1 MLYFAGDK
9 NVFLLFYKFKLES
22 KNAVHYLY
30 RINTG
35 WTPFRC
41 LKLCGYNLNR
51 KNNPYPQG
59 VKMPQCNAE
68 GYLETLQKTA
78 HALSGVLQETE
89 IVQLLLEQVV
99 SALSMHKAL
108 VLLLGREGD
117 RLVLSGATGL
127 SEDYLKAIPLGLD
140 ESRINRRV
148 LDGELVVVDD
158 SAHEPEFCG
167 AIAAAESL
175 GGMVAVPM
183 SVRDRV
189 IGVLH
194 VYMEKTSA
202 FKPEEF
208 VLLRAMTDL
217 GALALEKVRLG
228 QSLFRIAEAIS
239 SSLELEPMLQ
249 RVLNATVE
257 DMWLKAASIRLL
269 KPKENVLRL
278 VASYG
283 LSEAYLA
290 KGEVHLDKSEIDRR
304 VLQGEVVVLQDVQLE
319 RGFEYVKEAAR
330 EGIQSIL
337 AVPLTLKTRTLG
349 VMRAYS
355 ARPRH
360 FGPVAVTFL
369 KSVAD
374 LVSLAIENAHLYA
387 ALQARHKELKL
398 DLADW
403 YRFLALG

>member
-1 MLYFAGDK
+1 
-9 NVFLLFYKFKLES
+9 
-22 KNAVHYLY
+22 
-30 RINTG
+30 
-35 WTPFRC
+35 
-41 LKLCGYNLNR
+41 
-51 KNNPYPQG
+51 
-59 VKMPQCNAE
+59 MPKSGAE
-68 GYLETLQKTA
+68 GYLESLQKTA
-78 HALSGVLQETE
+78 HALSGALRETE

-99 SALSMHKAL
+99 SALSIHKAL

-117 RLVLSGATGL
+117 RFVLSGSLGL
-127 SEDYLKAIPLGLD
+127 GEDYLKGTPLGLD
-140 ESRINRRV
+140 QSPTNRRV
-148 LDGELVVVDD
+148 LAGELVVVED
-158 SAHEPEFCG
+158 AAAEPEFSG
-167 AIAAAESL
+167 PAAASESL
-175 GGMVAVPM
+175 GAIVAVPM

-194 VYMEKTSA
+194 VYVEATGA
-202 FKPEEF
+202 FEPEEF

-257 DMWLKAASIRLL
+257 HMWLKAGSIRLL

-290 KGEVHLDKSEIDRR
+290 KGEVHLEKSEIDRH
-304 VLQGEVVVLQDVQLE
+304 VLHGEAVVLHDVQHE
-319 RGFEYVKEAAR
+319 SGFEYVKEAAR

-349 VMRAYS
+349 VLRVYS

-374 LVSLAIENAHLYA
+374 LVSLAIEDAHLYA
-387 ALQARHKELKL
+387 ALEARHKELKL

>member
-1 MLYFAGDK
+1 
-9 NVFLLFYKFKLES
+9 
-22 KNAVHYLY
+22 
-30 RINTG
+30 
-35 WTPFRC
+35 
-41 LKLCGYNLNR
+41 
-51 KNNPYPQG
+51 
-59 VKMPQCNAE
+59 MPKCSAE

-78 HALSGVLQETE
+78 HALSGALQETE

-117 RLVLSGATGL
+117 RLVLSRALGL
-127 SEDYLKAIPLGLD
+127 SEDYLKKMPLGLD
-140 ESRINRRV
+140 ESPINQRV
-148 LDGELVVVDD
+148 LSGELVVVDD
-158 SAHEPEFCG
+158 AAREPGFAG
-167 AIAAAESL
+167 LIAAAESL
-175 GGMVAVPM
+175 RGMVAVPM
-183 SVRDRV
+183 SVRERV

-194 VYMEKTSA
+194 VYVETTGVLE
-202 FKPEEF
+202 PEEL

-217 GALALEKVRLG
+217 GALALEKVRLS

-249 RVLNATVE
+249 RVLNAAVE
-257 DMWLKAASIRLL
+257 EMWLKAGSIRLL
-269 KPKENVLRL
+269 KPKEKVLRL

-283 LSEAYLA
+283 LSEVYLA

-304 VLQGEVVVLQDVQLE
+304 VLQAEVVVLHDVQHE
-319 RGFEYVKEAAR
+319 PGFEYVKEAAE

-337 AVPLTLKTRTLG
+337 AVPLTLKTRTMG
-349 VMRAYS
+349 VMRVYS

-387 ALQARHKELKL
+387 ALEARHKELKL

>member
-1 MLYFAGDK
+1 
-9 NVFLLFYKFKLES
+9 
-22 KNAVHYLY
+22 
-30 RINTG
+30 
-35 WTPFRC
+35 
-41 LKLCGYNLNR
+41 
-51 KNNPYPQG
+51 
-59 VKMPQCNAE
+59 MPKSGTE
-68 GYLETLQKTA
+68 GYLESLQKTA
-78 HALSGVLQETE
+78 HALSGALRETE

-99 SALSMHKAL
+99 SALSLHKAL

-117 RLVLSGATGL
+117 RFVLSGSLGL
-127 SEDYLKAIPLGLD
+127 GEDYLKGMPLGLD
-140 ESRINRRV
+140 ASPTNRRV
-148 LDGELVVVDD
+148 LAGKLVVVED
-158 SAHEPEFCG
+158 AAAEPEFSG
-167 AIAAAESL
+167 PTAASESL
-175 GGMVAVPM
+175 GAVVAVPM
-183 SVRDRV
+183 SVRDHV

-194 VYMEKTSA
+194 VYVEATGA
-202 FKPEEF
+202 FEPEEF

-257 DMWLKAASIRLL
+257 HMWLKAGSIRLL

-278 VASYG
+278 AASYG

-290 KGEVHLDKSEIDRR
+290 KGEVHLEKSEIDRR
-304 VLQGEVVVLQDVQLE
+304 VLHGEAVVLHDVQYE
-319 RGFEYVKEAAR
+319 SGFEYAKEAAR

-349 VMRAYS
+349 VLRVYS
-355 ARPRH
+355 ARQRH

-374 LVSLAIENAHLYA
+374 LVSLAIEDAHLYA
-387 ALQARHKELKL
+387 ALEARHKELKL
-398 DLADW
+398 ELADW

>member
-1 MLYFAGDK
+1 MPK
-9 NVFLLFYKFKLES
+9 
-22 KNAVHYLY
+22 
-30 RINTG
+30 
-35 WTPFRC
+35 
-41 LKLCGYNLNR
+41 CG
-51 KNNPYPQG
+51 
-59 VKMPQCNAE
+59 AE

-78 HALSGVLQETE
+78 HALSGAVRETE

-117 RLVLSGATGL
+117 RFVLSGSLGL
-127 SEDYLKAIPLGLD
+127 GEDYLKGMPLGLD
-140 ESRINRRV
+140 ESPINRRV
-148 LDGELVVVDD
+148 LAGELVVVEDV
-158 SAHEPEFCG
+158 AREPEFSGPAAASERLG
-167 AIAAAESL
+167 AI
-175 GGMVAVPM
+175 VAVPM
-183 SVRDRV
+183 WVRDRV

-194 VYMEKTSA
+194 VYVEAIGA
-202 FKPEEF
+202 FEPEEF

-257 DMWLKAASIRLL
+257 HMWLKAGSIRLL

-283 LSEAYLA
+283 LSEAYVA
-290 KGEVHLDKSEIDRR
+290 KGEVHLEKSEIDRR
-304 VLQGEVVVLQDVQLE
+304 VLRGEVVVLHDVQHE
-319 RGFEYVKEAAR
+319 SGFEYVKEAAQ

-349 VMRAYS
+349 VMRVYS

-360 FGPVAVTFL
+360 FGPVAATFL
-369 KSVAD
+369 KSAAD
-374 LVSLAIENAHLYA
+374 LVGLAIENAHLYA
-387 ALQARHKELKL
+387 ALETRHKELKL

-403 YRFLALG
+403 HRFLALG

>member
-1 MLYFAGDK
+1 
-9 NVFLLFYKFKLES
+9 
-22 KNAVHYLY
+22 
-30 RINTG
+30 
-35 WTPFRC
+35 
-41 LKLCGYNLNR
+41 
-51 KNNPYPQG
+51 
-59 VKMPQCNAE
+59 MPKSGTE
-68 GYLETLQKTA
+68 GYLESLQKTA
-78 HALSGVLQETE
+78 HALSGALRETE

-99 SALSMHKAL
+99 SALSLHKAL

-117 RLVLSGATGL
+117 RFVLSGSLGL
-127 SEDYLKAIPLGLD
+127 GEDYLKGMPLGLD
-140 ESRINRRV
+140 ASPTNRRV
-148 LDGELVVVDD
+148 LAGKLVVVED
-158 SAHEPEFCG
+158 AAAEPEFSG
-167 AIAAAESL
+167 PTAASESL
-175 GGMVAVPM
+175 GAVVAVPM
-183 SVRDRV
+183 SVRDHV

-194 VYMEKTSA
+194 VYVEARGA
-202 FKPEEF
+202 FEPEEL

-257 DMWLKAASIRLL
+257 HMWLKAGSIRLL

-278 VASYG
+278 AASYG

-290 KGEVHLDKSEIDRR
+290 KGEVHLEKSEIDRR
-304 VLQGEVVVLQDVQLE
+304 VLHGEAVVLHDVQYE
-319 RGFEYVKEAAR
+319 SGFEYAKEAAR

-349 VMRAYS
+349 VLRVYS
-355 ARPRH
+355 ARQRH

-374 LVSLAIENAHLYA
+374 LVSLAIEDAHLYA
-387 ALQARHKELKL
+387 ALEARHKELKL